1 MMDFVNFAESTGARL
16 LVAVIALSCSIA
28 VFFPPTVVGGFS
40 CGALAFC
47 LAAVSL
53 EQISRRALQL
63 GDVRSG
69 IRSGFLWVAIKF
81 CGPAGAIFY
90 GIWRG
95 FSTVALIVG
104 IFTSL
109 AIFVLILWLS
119 QGRGAVGPKV

>member
-1 MMDFVNFAESTGARL
+1 MDFVTFAESSGARL
-16 LVAVIALSCSIA
+16 LVVVIVMLCVIAA
-28 VFFPPTVVGGFS
+28 FFPPAVFGGFA

-47 LAAVSL
+47 LAVVSL

-63 GDVRSG
+63 GNVRSG
-69 IRSGFLWVAIKF
+69 VKSGFLWVAVKF

-95 FSTVALIVG
+95 FSTVALVVG

-109 AIFVLILWLS
+109 AIFVLILWRA
-119 QGRGAVGPKV
+119 QGRGTVGPKV

>member
-1 MMDFVNFAESTGARL
+1 MDFVNFAESSGARL
-16 LVAVIALSCSIA
+16 SVTVIALSCMIA
-28 VFFPPTVVGGFS
+28 MVFPPTVVGGFS

-53 EQISRRALQL
+53 EQISRRALQM
-63 GDVRSG
+63 GDVRRG
-69 IRSGFLWVAIKF
+69 VRSGFVWVAVKF

-119 QGRGAVGPKV
+119 QARGAMGPKV